1 MIRATNEKY
10 QRNALQRRVNRQ
22 LTLKAFRLLLPIR
35 KNRSPSDSLSPSSLS
50 AEASPVLLLLL
61 LVGEQG
67 WESTSNISSQS
78 PWSCSVICVILSW
91 SLCTLSLSRS
101 ASVGLSEVERMLFKW
116 RLRRLRM
123 RPSSSNSNGSYEQQN
138 VE

>member
-1 MIRATNEKY
+1 
-10 QRNALQRRVNRQ
+10 
-22 LTLKAFRLLLPIR
+22 
-35 KNRSPSDSLSPSSLS
+35 
-50 AEASPVLLLLL
+50 L